1 METTKFISISTQKG
15 GGGKSTVTELLA
27 SFFAYSAKKKVEV
40 FDCDYP
46 QYTIFKDREEELKEL
61 EINPSKKALWEKLN
75 MEPYPVHQYSF
86 DTCLEEMEKRLEDS
100 CNTDYVFI
108 DLPGT
113 IKDQTLLS
121 IVSGLDYLFIP
132 VIASH
137 KEMRSSLEYALTIK
151 EHILGKFNLNSMHL
165 FWNRFN
171 RYSDNEY
178 FEATMALCEKQDI
191 SIMNKK
197 LEDSTKFNK
206 SEFIS
211 TILPFQKKFFSQSNV
226 IPFIQE
232 FVTIINN
239 QKVTSYVES
248 K

>member
-15 GGGKSTVTELLA
+15 GGGKSTITELLA
-27 SFFAYSAKKKVEV
+27 SFFAYSTKKKVEV

-46 QYTIFKDREEELKEL
+46 QYTIYKDREEELKEL
-61 EINPSKKALWEKLN
+61 EVNPSKKALWEKLN
-75 MEPYPVHQYSF
+75 IEPYPVHTYTF
-86 DTCLEEMEKRLEDS
+86 ETCLAEMEKRLEDD
-100 CNTDYVFI
+100 CDTDYVFI

-113 IKDQTLLS
+113 IKDEALLS

-132 VIASH
+132 VIASL
-137 KEMRSSLEYALTIK
+137 KEMRSSLEYALTVK
-151 EHILGKFNLNSMHL
+151 EHILGKFNLNSMYL

-178 FEATMALCEKQDI
+178 YEAAMELCEKQDM
-191 SIMNKK
+191 SVMGER

-232 FVTIINN
+232 FVTIIYN
-239 QKVTSYVES
+239 QKVNQYVKS
-248 K
+248 R